1 MNEMIAISPEHP
13 ILTQSNIGDQSGMWS
28 DDDAAKM
35 KKLIEQ
41 ISAWSAKHKDTFE
54 SEKVQEA
61 QPEVEVPIENK

>member
-1 MNEMIAISPEHP
+1 
-13 ILTQSNIGDQSGMWS
+13 MWS

-54 SEKVQEA
+54 SEKV
-61 QPEVEVPIENK
+61 